1 MPFSKPERTDLVIN
15 MTLAEIFLLLLFVV
29 WYGHTSIIGPPD
41 ELARL
46 KEQVARLEKE
56 NQTLTND
63 LRDARN
69 QISDLKERLDWWR
82 REFPTI
88 VDLELKTPL
97 GVASKEA
104 GRGFRRCQDDN
115 VLIHASMIRGRLSII
130 WVADSPSLSDWF
142 SRSGRPR
149 LIFNRHITDKNEILS
164 ILAGI
169 RDYYQTV
176 KENAPECRFDYR
188 LTYETKEDYY
198 DGRELFERYLYPA
211 GINRTRVGLKN

>member
-15 MTLAEIFLLLLFVV
+15 MTLAEVFLLLLFVV
-29 WYGHTSIIGPPD
+29 WYAQPPELGD
-41 ELARL
+41 QVPVLEAELARL
-46 KEQVARLEKE
+46 KRE
-56 NQTLTND
+56 NQILAND

-69 QISDLKERLDWWR
+69 EISDLKQRLDWWR

-88 VDLELKTPL
+88 VDLELKTPP

-115 VLIHASMIRGRLSII
+115 VLIHASVIRGQVSIV
-130 WVADSPSLSDWF
+130 WVTTSPNFSDWF
-142 SRSGRPR
+142 SQSGRPR
-149 LIFNRHITDKNEILS
+149 PNVNTRITDRNQILS

-169 RDYYQTV
+169 RDYYQSA
-176 KENAPECRFDYR
+176 KENTPECRFDYR